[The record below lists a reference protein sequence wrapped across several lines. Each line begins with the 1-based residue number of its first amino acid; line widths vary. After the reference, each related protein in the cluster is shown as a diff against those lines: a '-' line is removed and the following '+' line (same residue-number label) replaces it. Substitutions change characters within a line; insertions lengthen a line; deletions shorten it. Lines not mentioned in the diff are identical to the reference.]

1 MLNAQSEIPS
11 EMTVS
16 AEGEDFSGMLKG
28 IVIPPRPIIMEQ
40 LLPEMRSP
48 NANLSIIGKLI
59 SKDVGLTTGIL
70 RVVNAPFFGLTRKI
84 SSVESAINLLG
95 LTKLSKIVTGILVR
109 QAMTRGD
116 LTQFWDAAENVA
128 NITGHLASTFF
139 PDQREEAYTFG
150 LLQNIGVALIMQK
163 YVDYDEIEFQAQ
175 MNQQPILEVEN
186 DFYDTNHATLGYIL
200 AKSWNLSTDLCEAIQ
215 RHHDISAFAPLDRI
229 SMRSKNLIAL
239 GTLATRILDE
249 ISVKPEKTD
258 WKKMAIPVSEYL
270 KITEDMY
277 KQLTVR
283 IKSFHKESLM
293 ELIPNKNQ

>member
-16 AEGEDFSGMLKG
+16 SEEEDFSGMLKG

-175 MNQQPILEVEN
+175 MNQQPILEVEE
-186 DFYDTNHATLGYIL
+186 DFYETTHTSLGYIL
-200 AKSWNLSTDLCEAIQ
+200 ARSWNLSTDLSQAIL
-215 RHHDISAFAPLDRI
+215 RHHDLTAFDEQDSIPQTSKSLISLG
-229 SMRSKNLIAL
+229 AL
-239 GTLATRILDE
+239 ASRMHDDLNQLNEKWDWSILGS
-249 ISVKPEKTD
+249 SVRQH
-258 WKKMAIPVSEYL
+258 L
-270 KITEDMY
+270 GITEQEY
-277 KQLTVR
+277 Q
-283 IKSFHKESLM
+283 
-293 ELIPNKNQ
+293 ELKASWAAIS

>member
-1 MLNAQSEIPS
+1 MTLHSMLNAQSEIPS

-16 AEGEDFSGMLKG
+16 SEEEDFSGMLKG

-175 MNQQPILEVEN
+175 MNQQPILEVEE
-186 DFYDTNHATLGYIL
+186 DFYETTHTSLGYIL
-200 AKSWNLSTDLCEAIQ
+200 ARSWNLSTDLSQAIL
-215 RHHDISAFAPLDRI
+215 RHHDLTAFDEQDSIPQTSKSLISLG
-229 SMRSKNLIAL
+229 AL
-239 GTLATRILDE
+239 ASRMHDDLNQLNEKWDWSILGS
-249 ISVKPEKTD
+249 SVRQH
-258 WKKMAIPVSEYL
+258 L
-270 KITEDMY
+270 GITEQEY
-277 KQLTVR
+277 Q
-283 IKSFHKESLM
+283 
-293 ELIPNKNQ
+293 ELKASWAAIS

>member
-1 MLNAQSEIPS
+1 
-11 EMTVS
+11 
-16 AEGEDFSGMLKG
+16 
-28 IVIPPRPIIMEQ
+28 
-40 LLPEMRSP
+40 
-48 NANLSIIGKLI
+48 
-59 SKDVGLTTGIL
+59 
-70 RVVNAPFFGLTRKI
+70 
-84 SSVESAINLLG
+84 
-95 LTKLSKIVTGILVR
+95 
-109 QAMTRGD
+109 
-116 LTQFWDAAENVA
+116 
-128 NITGHLASTFF
+128 
-139 PDQREEAYTFG
+139 
-150 LLQNIGVALIMQK
+150 MQK

>member
-1 MLNAQSEIPS
+1 MTLHSMLNAQSEIPS

-95 LTKLSKIVTGILVR
+95 LTNLSKIVTGILVR

-175 MNQQPILEVEN
+175 MNQQPILEVEE
-186 DFYDTNHATLGYIL
+186 DFYETTHTSLGYIL
-200 AKSWNLSTDLCEAIQ
+200 ARSWNLSTDLSQAIL
-215 RHHDISAFAPLDRI
+215 RHHDLTAFDEQDSIPQTSKSLISLG
-229 SMRSKNLIAL
+229 AL
-239 GTLATRILDE
+239 ASRMHDDLNQLNEKWDWSILGS
-249 ISVKPEKTD
+249 SVRQH
-258 WKKMAIPVSEYL
+258 L
-270 KITEDMY
+270 GITEQEY
-277 KQLTVR
+277 Q
-283 IKSFHKESLM
+283 
-293 ELIPNKNQ
+293 ELKASWAAIS

>member
-95 LTKLSKIVTGILVR
+95 LTNLSKIVTGILVR

-175 MNQQPILEVEN
+175 MNQQPILEVEE
-186 DFYDTNHATLGYIL
+186 DFYETTHTSLGYIL
-200 AKSWNLSTDLCEAIQ
+200 ARSWNLSTDLSQAIL
-215 RHHDISAFAPLDRI
+215 RHHDLTAFDEQDSIPQTSKSLISLG
-229 SMRSKNLIAL
+229 AL
-239 GTLATRILDE
+239 ASRMHDDLNQLNEKWDWSILGS
-249 ISVKPEKTD
+249 SVRQH
-258 WKKMAIPVSEYL
+258 L
-270 KITEDMY
+270 GITEQEY
-277 KQLTVR
+277 Q
-283 IKSFHKESLM
+283 
-293 ELIPNKNQ
+293 ELKASWAAIS